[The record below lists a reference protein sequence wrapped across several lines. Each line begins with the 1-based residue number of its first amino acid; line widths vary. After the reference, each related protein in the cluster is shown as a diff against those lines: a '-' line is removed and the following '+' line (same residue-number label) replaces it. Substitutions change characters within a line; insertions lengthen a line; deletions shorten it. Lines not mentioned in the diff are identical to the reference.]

1 MTINKRIEQIKI
13 NYFGNKRGAH
23 KEFIEKIGVA
33 SNTASN
39 WMKDGYSIGKNTIDQ
54 ILTSFPDVSY
64 AWLVTGEGEMLKTD
78 IKYNEARE
86 VDPNYID
93 VPLVTVK
100 AQAGYLTNFGNE
112 AFIKDLPIVKVH
124 ADRTFH
130 GEYRCFEV
138 SGDSMNDGT
147 LKSICDGDTI
157 FCREVRRDLWHYKLH
172 YKQWFFV
179 INHIE
184 GLLVKQIVNHDIGNG
199 TITCHSLNPVY
210 GPDFVLKLD
219 DIRELYNVIKITD
232 RSMNL

>member
-1 MTINKRIEQIKI
+1 MQSTITERITELIKSLGE
-13 NYFGNKRGAH
+13 NTNSFSN
-23 KEFIEKIGVA
+23 KIGVSQSTIA
-33 SNTASN
+33 TALKRNKGVNSELLEKIFN
-39 WMKDGYSIGKNTIDQ
+39 A
-54 ILTSFPDVSY
+54 FPIINND
-64 AWLVTGEGEMLKTD
+64 WLLTGEGDMLKSD
-78 IKYNEARE
+78 LKYNEVRE